1 MTYVV
6 TEAGAQ
12 PDPVGRRPDT
22 TRKDEA
28 PVDAD
33 AFKDEQDE
41 FTKYFQDKPAPRP

>member
-1 MTYVV
+1 MSSPRLELNRTLS
-6 TEAGAQ
+6 AAW
-12 PDPVGRRPDT
+12 PDT